1 MISLALLCQKDVIGI
16 ANGQNI
22 GRVDDIEFCSEN
34 ALVKNLVIF
43 GRPKFFGLLGRGEDV
58 KIPWENVVK
67 IGQDVVLVNKC
78 ETDKKIKRSG
88 FALKF
93 D

>member
-1 MISLALLCQKDVIGI
+1 LISLALLCQKDVIGI